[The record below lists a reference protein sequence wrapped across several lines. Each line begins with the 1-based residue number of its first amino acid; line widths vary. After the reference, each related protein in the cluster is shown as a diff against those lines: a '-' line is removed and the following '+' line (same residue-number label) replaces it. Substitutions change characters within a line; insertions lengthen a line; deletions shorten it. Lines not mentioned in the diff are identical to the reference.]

1 MNRVD
6 ERNSLQW
13 RLTLGLFGVIVGT
26 GVFAGAASF
35 VWALRDA
42 SEILDA
48 TLQDTAALIT
58 SGQMASPRTPSQ
70 LHGSEPDN
78 DVLVV
83 PLNAR
88 AGASSA
94 LGARWGGLTDG
105 LHLVDVDGRNWRVLV
120 ASMPGSTERVA
131 VAQQTEVRDEIARHS
146 AMRTLLPLLVLIPLL
161 AALVRFV
168 VRRTLAP
175 VERLARHVQSH
186 AMVKAAMLPDAP
198 VPTEIQPF
206 VDSMRALLGELT
218 TALDRQSRFVA
229 NAAHELRSPIAALG
243 LQASNVERVV
253 EDAEAL
259 ARLGELQNG
268 IRRMQ
273 HMLEQLLSM
282 ARVEGGGAAPRP
294 VLLSEVAREV
304 LAELVPDAQAR
315 GIDLGMDRCDAD
327 LCIEATELDIRALL
341 YNVASNAVKYC
352 AARCTV
358 TLSIAREGSEALV
371 AIEDDGPGIAPEHRS
386 RVLEP
391 FYRVPGASEPGS
403 GLGLSIVAAVAQQHG
418 GRVSL
423 TAGAGGRGLRFEYR
437 QRSCGCGS
445 PAVPDAS
452 TAKHI

>member
-1 MNRVD
+1 
-6 ERNSLQW
+6 
-13 RLTLGLFGVIVGT
+13 
-26 GVFAGAASF
+26 
-35 VWALRDA
+35 
-42 SEILDA
+42 
-48 TLQDTAALIT
+48 
-58 SGQMASPRTPSQ
+58 
-70 LHGSEPDN
+70 
-78 DVLVV
+78 
-83 PLNAR
+83 
-88 AGASSA
+88 
-94 LGARWGGLTDG
+94 
-105 LHLVDVDGRNWRVLV
+105 
-120 ASMPGSTERVA
+120 
-131 VAQQTEVRDEIARHS
+131 
-146 AMRTLLPLLVLIPLL
+146 
-161 AALVRFV
+161 
-168 VRRTLAP
+168 
-175 VERLARHVQSH
+175 
-186 AMVKAAMLPDAP
+186 

-218 TALDRQSRFVA
+218 AALDRQSRFVA

-423 TAGAGGRGLRFEYR
+423 TSGAGGRGLRFEYR